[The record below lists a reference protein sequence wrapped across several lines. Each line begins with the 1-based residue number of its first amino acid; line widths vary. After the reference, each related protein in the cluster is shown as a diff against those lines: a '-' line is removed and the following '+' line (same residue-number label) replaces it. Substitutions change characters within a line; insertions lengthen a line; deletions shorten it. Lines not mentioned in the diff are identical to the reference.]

1 MLAFILKYSSD
12 DWRIEMKTIKY
23 SIPKQIADD
32 IERQI
37 KNNVFTVGQK
47 LPTEPEL
54 VKQYGASRNTVR
66 EAVQSLIHAGIL
78 ESKQGNGTY
87 VIAKDR
93 LQVDL
98 FSLMTEV
105 TQENIVEVR
114 TLLELYIVESAILH
128 MNEDD
133 IKKIE
138 QCLLLRNN
146 MSAEIKENTQ
156 ADINFHISIACATHN
171 LLLIKMYQYVTQ
183 FFSEFIASK
192 TICHIDKHLYIDE
205 LHSSLVSAIKNK
217 DLASAKN
224 TIKEIINL

>member
-1 MLAFILKYSSD
+1 
-12 DWRIEMKTIKY
+12 MKTIKY

-146 MSAEIKENTQ
+146 MSAKIKENTQ
-156 ADINFHISIACATHN
+156 ADINFHISVACATHN

-192 TICHIDKHLYIDE
+192 TICHIDEHLYIDE
-205 LHSSLVSAIKNK
+205 LHSNLVSAIKNK

>member
-1 MLAFILKYSSD
+1 
-12 DWRIEMKTIKY
+12 MKAIKY

-114 TLLELYIVESAILH
+114 TLLEVYIVESAILH

-146 MSAEIKENTQ
+146 MSTEIKENTQ

-192 TICHIDKHLYIDE
+192 TICHIDEHLYIDE
-205 LHSSLVSAIKNK
+205 LHSNLVSAIKNK

-224 TIKEIINL
+224 TIKKIINL

>member
-1 MLAFILKYSSD
+1 
-12 DWRIEMKTIKY
+12 MKTIKY

-32 IERQI
+32 IEQQI

-78 ESKQGNGTY
+78 ESKQGSGTY

-128 MNEDD
+128 MNEYD

-138 QCLLLRNN
+138 QCLLLLNN

-192 TICHIDKHLYIDE
+192 TICHIDEHLYIDE
-205 LHSSLVSAIKNK
+205 LHSNLVSAIKNK

>member
-1 MLAFILKYSSD
+1 
-12 DWRIEMKTIKY
+12 MKTIKY

-32 IERQI
+32 IEQQI

-78 ESKQGNGTY
+78 ESKQGSGTY

-128 MNEDD
+128 MDEDD

-192 TICHIDKHLYIDE
+192 TICHIDEHLYIDE
-205 LHSSLVSAIKNK
+205 LHSNLVSAIKNK

-224 TIKEIINL
+224 TINEIINL

>member
-1 MLAFILKYSSD
+1 
-12 DWRIEMKTIKY
+12 MKTIKY

-32 IERQI
+32 IEQQI

-78 ESKQGNGTY
+78 ESKQGSGTY
-87 VIAKDR
+87 VITKNR
-93 LQVDL
+93 LQFDL

-105 TQENIVEVR
+105 TQENIVGVR

-138 QCLLLRNN
+138 QCLLLLNN

-171 LLLIKMYQYVTQ
+171 LLLIKMYPWNNIYFLQ
-183 FFSEFIASK
+183 SEG
-192 TICHIDKHLYIDE
+192 TH
-205 LHSSLVSAIKNK
+205 HSRGFCRKANFRRI
-217 DLASAKN
+217 
-224 TIKEIINL
+224 